1 MGYKNVSNIIG
12 SVAEKMN
19 LPYWWVEAIA
29 VEYTA
34 CREFATRNEIWTFNF
49 DKLTESDLRNA
60 LKTHRVVVYFP
71 LVHNVRTSVFSA
83 RVFEGIFSRVPV
95 DLCAEQDDLIPEG
108 LVSDYHFPWQLN
120 PLDIWDT
127 KLSIFDHFQVY
138 DDGKYWQWRFAK
150 FVGVEGRHYGR
161 TVSDEIDLE
170 AFDLVHDKLAALRNP
185 VIKPGESGHAEFKMK
200 VEDFYRW
207 LDDLRS
213 PILSALQELHYKKR
227 HSRSSYPKVTT
238 CEPPLLSRFE
248 SFTIRDG
255 SFHTRF
261 FAEAIFF
268 RGCRQH
274 AIKAEELAQDERP
287 SVMKL
292 DEVYQERANAI
303 VLGAACLEAFIN
315 HHGYDTFPKFWERK
329 KLSLVNKWQKYFA
342 LAGKGDTFNSSKE
355 TYHSLSQ
362 LMKSR
367 NLIMHSKGFPTKVT
381 QNETETITQTEIDMP
396 RKFVH
401 ELPSRIEDLIREL
414 CEATELSIPVWL
426 TPMPNL
432 GWM

>member
-1 MGYKNVSNIIG
+1 MK
-12 SVAEKMN
+12 

-34 CREFATRNEIWTFNF
+34 CREFATRDEIWTFNF
-49 DKLTESDLRNA
+49 DKLTESDLIKA
-60 LKTHRVVVYFP
+60 LETHRVVIYFP
-71 LVHNVRTSVFSA
+71 LVHNVLPDVFGARTLERMFS
-83 RVFEGIFSRVPV
+83 GIPV
-95 DLCAEQDDLIPEG
+95 GLCAEHNDAIPEG
-108 LVSDYHFPWQLN
+108 LVSDRHFPFYLN

-127 KLSIFDHFQVY
+127 KLSLLDHFQVY
-138 DDGKYWQWRFAK
+138 DDGKFWQWRFAK
-150 FVGVEGRHYGR
+150 FVVAEGHNYGK
-161 TVSDEIDLE
+161 TLSDEVDLE
-170 AFDLVHDKLAALRNP
+170 AFDMVQDKLAVLRNP

-213 PILSALQELHYKKR
+213 PILSALERLHYKKR
-227 HSRSSYPKVTT
+227 HSRSSFPKVTN

-255 SFHTRF
+255 CFHTRF
-261 FAEAIFF
+261 LGEAIFF

-274 AIKAEELAQDERP
+274 AIKAEELAQEEG
-287 SVMKL
+287 SSIMKL

-315 HHGYDTFPKFWERK
+315 HLGYDTFAKYWDSVE
-329 KLSLVNKWQKYFA
+329 KLSLTDKWKIYLA
-342 LAGKGDTFNSSKE
+342 LAGKGDKFNSGKE
-355 TYHSLSQ
+355 PYQSLSK
-362 LMKSR
+362 LRKSR
-367 NLIMHSKGFPTKVT
+367 DLIMHSKSLFQKVT
-381 QNETETITQTEIDMP
+381 QNKNKTFTHTEIDMP